1 MKYFLFSMLFMLLFI
16 SANAQAIKVK
26 ADSNGVYQI
35 SGMVVSSDDSSPIQF
50 VSVRVNHT
58 KQGVITN
65 REGFYSIP
73 VREQD
78 TLYFTHAAYNST
90 KLVISEYLREYKG
103 EKSTYVYVV
112 NYMSGLTLGI
122 QRIYPWKNEDELRT
136 AIVNISVDHN
146 SLSEKARENL
156 DPKVLAAIMQA
167 LPKDGDERYVVGR
180 QMYYDNY
187 KRQNLVP
194 MAGLDVVAA
203 AKLLQYIVQK
213 TKERANKDLN
223 YWEK

>member
-1 MKYFLFSMLFMLLFI
+1 MKYFLFSIFFALLLV
-16 SANAQAIKVK
+16 NVKAQSIKIK

-35 SGMVVSSDDSSPIQF
+35 SGMVVSKDDSSPIQF

-58 KQGVITN
+58 KQGVLTN
-65 REGFYSIP
+65 KEGFYSIP

-78 TLYFTHAAYNST
+78 TLYFTHAAYNTT
-90 KLVISEYLREYKG
+90 KLIIREYLQEYKG

-112 NYMSGLTLGI
+112 NYMTGFSLAE
-122 QRIYPWKNEDELRT
+122 QKIYPWKNEDELRT
-136 AIVNISVDHN
+136 AIVNMSMDHN
-146 SLSEKARENL
+146 SLEAKARENL

-167 LPKDGDERYVVGR
+167 LPQDGEERYVVGR

>member
-1 MKYFLFSMLFMLLFI
+1 MKYFLFSILFTLLFV
-16 SANAQAIKVK
+16 SANAQHIKVK
-26 ADSNGVYQI
+26 ADSNGIYQI

-50 VSVRVNHT
+50 ATVRVNHT
-58 KQGVITN
+58 KQGVLTN

-73 VREQD
+73 VHEQD
-78 TLYFTHAAYNST
+78 TLYFTHAAYATT
-90 KLVISEYLREYKG
+90 KLIVRDYLREYKG

-112 NYMSGLTLGI
+112 NYMAGFTLGE
-122 QRIYPWKNEDELRT
+122 QKIYPWKNEDELRT
-136 AIVNISVDHN
+136 AIVNMSVDHN
-146 SLSEKARENL
+146 TLSEKARENL
-156 DPKVLAAIMQA
+156 DPKVLAAIMQS

-187 KRQNLVP
+187 KRQNLIP
-194 MAGLDVVAA
+194 NAGLDVVAA

-213 TKERANKDLN
+213 TKERSNKDLN

>member
-1 MKYFLFSMLFMLLFI
+1 MKYFLFSMLFMLLGV
-16 SANAQAIKVK
+16 SVHAQSIKVK
-26 ADSNGVYQI
+26 ADSNGIYQI
-35 SGMVVSSDDSSPIQF
+35 SGMVVSNDDSSPIQF

-58 KQGVITN
+58 KQGVLTN

-73 VREQD
+73 VHEQD
-78 TLYFTHAAYNST
+78 TLFFTHAAYNTT
-90 KLVISEYLREYKG
+90 KLVIRDYLQEYKG

-112 NYMSGLTLGI
+112 NYMTGFSLAE
-122 QRIYPWKNEDELRT
+122 QKIYPWKNEDELRT
-136 AIVNISVDHN
+136 AIVNMSVDHN

-167 LPKDGDERYVVGR
+167 LPKDGEERYVVGR

-187 KRQNLVP
+187 KRQNLMP

-213 TKERANKDLN
+213 TKERSNKDLN